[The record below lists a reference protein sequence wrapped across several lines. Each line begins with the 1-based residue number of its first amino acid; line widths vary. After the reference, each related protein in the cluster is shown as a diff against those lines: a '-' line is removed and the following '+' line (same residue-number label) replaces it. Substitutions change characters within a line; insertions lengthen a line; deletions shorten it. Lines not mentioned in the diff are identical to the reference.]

1 MKTLKQY
8 LESKGISKEDFDAME
23 ANKQAEVYNELNTVN
38 SEAFKV
44 LNDATDAN
52 KDEIAKF
59 QNELLEMRNE
69 QADSINKK
77 LESQMETMGIEL
89 KKLKDVA
96 EGDISLT
103 NKDTLG
109 GQLEA
114 NADKLK
120 GIMENNTRE
129 EITFKVVGDMTIAGN
144 ISGGNVPVEQREPG
158 VNNIARRQIFIRD
171 LVNNGI
177 AISNVISWVEQA
189 GVEGAPA
196 GTVEGTLKNQIDF
209 DLVVVNESVKKR
221 TAFIKASTEMLG
233 DIDFMRSEID
243 NELMQ
248 RLGLDI
254 DNQVLNGD
262 NVGQNL
268 NGIITQ
274 STAFAA
280 GTFAVSIVTPNLV
293 DVLTVAA
300 NQIVIANHIPTVH
313 VVHPSDLTQLRVT
326 KATDE
331 QYINRLLDVNGTLTL
346 DGIPVVAN
354 TGIAVD
360 NFLTMDG
367 TKDTVFSK
375 GEMTINIGLDGDDFT
390 KNMRTVLAEWR
401 GLNRIKGND
410 TTAFVTGVISTAIT
424 ALTKP

>member
-59 QNELLEMRNE
+59 QNELLEMRNK

-114 NADKLK
+114 NAEKLK
-120 GIMENNTRE
+120 GIMEDNTRE
-129 EITFKVVGDMTIAGN
+129 EITFKVVGDMTIVGN

-177 AISNVISWVEQA
+177 AISNVISWVEQT

-280 GTFAVSIVTPNLV
+280 GTFALSIVTPNLV

-313 VVHPSDLTQLRVT
+313 VVHPSDLTTLRVT

-354 TGIAVD
+354 TGIAQD

-424 ALTKP
+424 ALLKP